1 MFVLGRASAAKS
13 NLVHKR
19 RPAVLSRP
27 GLRRGQTS
35 MIRTYDG
42 EGCLGQVHV
51 CAAITG
57 HPSLSAEQ
65 NSLHAYSITGSPGW
79 MLDVGRMVVHS
90 SLVAWDMEVVLCLYN
105 KCGLSA
111 NVAFTA
117 AFYRPQTAFA
127 VS

>member
-57 HPSLSAEQ
+57 HPSLSAGQ
-65 NSLHAYSITGSPGW
+65 ISLHAYSITGSPGW

-90 SLVAWDMEVVLCLYN
+90 SLVAWDMERSLPL
-105 KCGLSA
+105 
-111 NVAFTA
+111 
-117 AFYRPQTAFA
+117 Q
-127 VS
+127 